1 MTKTYLKDYL
11 DKNGQISLDTKVCKI
26 YKKGNIWV
34 LDIVKDKI
42 KKSISCKNIFFMLW
56 FIRKY

>member
-26 YKKGNIWV
+26 YKKGNIGY
-34 LDIVKDKI
+34 KI
-42 KKSISCKNIFFMLW
+42 LLKKK
-56 FIRKY
+56 

>member
-11 DKNGQISLDTKVCKI
+11 DKNGQINLDTKVCKI

-42 KKSISCKNIFFMLW
+42 KKSISCKIFF
-56 FIRKY
+56 YAVVH